1 MLLVVL
7 DGRSRYPIV
16 EIQNKTGA
24 PALIPR
30 LDKIFALFGIPK
42 EVVSDNGPPF
52 KGYEIKKFMRAN
64 GVYHR
69 RITPLWP
76 QINETETFMK
86 PLMKAIETAHVEN
99 RNWRRELQ
107 KFLLNFRA
115 TPHSTTKVAPATV
128 MFARNIRTKLPQI
141 EVKGNKS
148 AVDKKIEQQDKD
160 ARQKMKEYADKRKNA
175 TASTMKIGDCVLV
188 KQKRKNKLS
197 TRFDPRLLR
206 VTKMKGTMV
215 TAQRNSFTITRNQ
228 SFFKLVDDA
237 RLQSDGEEDVDD
249 DYQTD
254 GNEQIEDENRNDN
267 TVRQGQN
274 PIARYPVRDR
284 RRPQYYHDEYNFRR

>member
-1 MLLVVL
+1 
-7 DGRSRYPIV
+7 
-16 EIQNKTGA
+16 
-24 PALIPR
+24 
-30 LDKIFALFGIPK
+30 
-42 EVVSDNGPPF
+42 
-52 KGYEIKKFMRAN
+52 MRAN
-64 GVYHR
+64 GIYHR

-76 QINETETFMK
+76 QINEAETFMK
-86 PLMKAIETAHVEN
+86 PLMKAMETAHVEN

-141 EVKGNKS
+141 EVKVDKS

-160 ARQKMKEYADKRKNA
+160 ARQKMKEYADKRRNA
-175 TASTMKIGDCVLV
+175 TATTMKIGDCVLV

-206 VTKMKGTMV
+206 VTKIKGTMV
-215 TAQRNSFTITRNQ
+215 TAQRNNLTITRNQ

-237 RLQSDGEEDVDD
+237 RFQSDGEEDIDD

-254 GNEQIEDENRNDN
+254 GNEQIEDENRNDD
-267 TVRQGQN
+267 TVIQGQN